1 MDGIETMPFRKP
13 SQPNDS
19 TDPVYLSPDG
29 HKKLVDELKRLKTV
43 DRPQIVSEISRARDH
58 GDLSENA
65 EYHAAKERQV
75 HLERK
80 IAEIEF
86 KLSRAR
92 VVESTADTGHA
103 YLMSFVVVKD
113 LKSGDQI
120 KYQLVAP
127 EEADFDLDRIS
138 IKSPVGA
145 GLLGK
150 AKGDKVKIKVP
161 AGELS
166 YEILDVLKP
175 E

>member
-1 MDGIETMPFRKP
+1 MFLFVKRYHIVYPLGKRIPGL
-13 SQPNDS
+13 
-19 TDPVYLSPDG
+19 PVEQLHRPG
-29 HKKLVDELKRLKTV
+29 VVKKKVL
-43 DRPQIVSEISRARDH
+43 
-58 GDLSENA
+58 
-65 EYHAAKERQV
+65 
-75 HLERK
+75 RK
-80 IAEIEF
+80 IGDVAD
-86 KLSRAR
+86 R
-92 VVESTADTGHA
+92 VEAD
-103 YLMSFVVVKD
+103 SE
-113 LKSGDQI
+113 KSGDEI

-161 AGELS
+161 AGELN

>member
-1 MDGIETMPFRKP
+1 MAPFRKQSAP
-13 SQPNDS
+13 GEA
-19 TDPVYLSPDG
+19 TGPVYLSPEG

-43 DRPQIVSEISRARDH
+43 DRPQVVSEISRARDH

-103 YLMSFVVVKD
+103 YLMSYVVVRD
-113 LKSGDQI
+113 LKSGEEI
-120 KYQLVAP
+120 KYQLVAA
-127 EEADFDLDRIS
+127 EEADFDLDKIS

-161 AGELS
+161 AGELN
-166 YEILDVLKP
+166 YEVLDVMKP